1 MQFVSVKITIYPE
14 GEGDVI
20 IGQPITIVKVA
31 YEEIVQTTLQ
41 IPARL
46 GDGWLI

>member
-1 MQFVSVKITIYPE
+1 
-14 GEGDVI
+14 
-20 IGQPITIVKVA
+20 VKVA